1 MKTAKLQAY
10 SVERRAYSQKLS
22 AIRYPL
28 NAKILRLLICSFAFF
43 ILHFNCYAQSIS
55 STELINNAK
64 QYDGKTVVYEG
75 EVIGDI
81 MVRGD
86 YAWINVNDGQN
97 AIGIWTDK
105 DLTKDILYTG
115 SHKFKGDWIEVT
127 GVFHRA
133 CLEHGGDLDIHAQAV
148 RKVRPGRQIIERLN
162 ISKRNLVFVLL
173 GVLCLVWILKQLKLR

>member
-1 MKTAKLQAY
+1 MHKLKAKSLKRKVQT
-10 SVERRAYSQKLS
+10 QNLKL
-22 AIRYPL
+22 L
-28 NAKILRLLICSFAFF
+28 FLSFCFTLYA
-43 ILHFNCYAQSIS
+43 LHFTLMAAFCQAIS

-64 QYDGKTVVYEG
+64 QYDGKVVDYEG
-75 EVIGDI
+75 EVIGEI
-81 MVRGD
+81 MVRGE

-133 CLEHGGDLDIHAQAV
+133 CLEHGGDLDIHAQTV
-148 RKVRPGRQIIERLN
+148 RKVRQGRQIIERLN

>member
-1 MKTAKLQAY
+1 MIGKSKAK
-10 SVERRAYSQKLS
+10 SHKSQVISHK
-22 AIRYPL
+22 
-28 NAKILRLLICSFAFF
+28 LRLLKIVLFLMLLFTYGLQLMTYNLF
-43 ILHFNCYAQSIS
+43 AQSVS

-64 QYDGKTVVYEG
+64 VYDGKVVVYEG

-97 AIGIWTDK
+97 AIGIWMDK

-115 SHKFKGDWIEVT
+115 SHKFKGDWIEVA
-127 GVFHRA
+127 GIFHRA

-148 RKVRPGRQIIERLN
+148 RKLRPGRQIIERLN